1 MNKKPHLEQSM
12 TITKLICIKLISELF
27 ENDKKKEFIN
37 KYIEGYYHNFW
48 GVIKEDSTENLGIF
62 INNFS

>member
-1 MNKKPHLEQSM
+1 M